1 MPQLTAACWGEA
13 GGGCSSPGWD
23 PPPQPSSLRGCD
35 CCGWPRDHSEDVAAT
50 WAAGGSSRAG
60 RFGAGGTP
68 LPPSLHFFPG
78 SASLPSCIPA
88 LCPRF
93 LVLLPSPIPPVP
105 SQLHQQPHY
114 LPVTVSSSFSC
125 PPTPALSP
133 AAFQCSAFLPQASWG
148 SHRAPRGPGPC
159 SPCRCWDRVPAG
171 LQLPGLWG
179 WVSAAHVQPAG
190 AAGWVCVAQS
200 WRDSGGKFIPKPP
213 RPQNH
218 PSDRFQGFVPKQ
230 LGTNTHTQKTLQ
242 ATRSWNLREIAAY
255 FSFLFMAMR

>member
-1 MPQLTAACWGEA
+1 MPQLTAARWGEA

-23 PPPQPSSLRGCD
+23 PPPQPASLRGCD

-171 LQLPGLWG
+171 LQLLGPWG
-179 WVSAAHVQPAG
+179 WVSAAHVGPRAG
-190 AAGWVCVAQS
+190 SVLPRAGEIPVGNSSQSLPGPKITLPTGFKALFQSSWAQ
-200 WRDSGGKFIPKPP
+200 
-213 RPQNH
+213 
-218 PSDRFQGFVPKQ
+218 
-230 LGTNTHTQKTLQ
+230 THTQKKTLQ